1 MSNIGKQRIIIP
13 KNVKVD
19 CIAWIL
25 YAKGPYGE
33 ASIRLPIHTKITHN
47 NRYLVLSGDN
57 INSALYGSLQRKL
70 KSLLYGL
77 SFLYVA
83 HLKLVGVGYR
93 ASLENKTI
101 VLRLGF
107 SHDVKVLIPD
117 ILKVSVSKRTNF
129 KIIGSNLEELHQ
141 FAYKLRSYRVPEPF
155 KGKGV
160 VFHGEIIRRKEGK
173 KKKT

>member
-1 MSNIGKQRIIIP
+1 MSNIGKQRILIP
-13 KNVKVD
+13 KNVNVGCK
-19 CIAWIL
+19 AWML

-33 ASIRLPIHTKITHN
+33 ASIRFPIHTKITHN
-47 NRYLVLSGDN
+47 EKYLVLDGNN

-93 ASLENKTI
+93 ASLDNNTI

-107 SHDVKVLIPD
+107 SHEISVLIPNT
-117 ILKVSVSKRTNF
+117 LKVSVSKRTNL
-129 KIIGSNLEELHQ
+129 KIVGSNLEELHQ

-155 KGKGV
+155 KGKGL

>member
-1 MSNIGKQRIIIP
+1 MSNIGKQRIMVP
-13 KNVKVD
+13 KNITVNCK
-19 CIAWIL
+19 AWKL

-33 ASIRLPIHTKITHN
+33 ASINFPIHTKIFYN
-47 NRYLVLSGDN
+47 DKYLVLSGDN
-57 INSALYGSLQRKL
+57 ISSALYGSLQRKL

-77 SFLYVA
+77 SFLYVV

-93 ASLENKTI
+93 ATVENDKI

-107 SHDVKVLIPD
+107 SHGISVAIPHC
-117 ILKVSVSKRTNF
+117 LKVSVSKRTNL
-129 KIIGSNLEELHQ
+129 KILGPNYEELHQ

-155 KGKGV
+155 KGKGL
-160 VFHGEIIRRKEGK
+160 VFLGEIVRRKEGK